1 VKAEVSHR
9 RQDRDPG
16 SAPGRRS
23 ALTTG
28 LQILDCVAERGQ
40 LRVIEIAAAVG
51 LPLSTTH
58 RYVRQ
63 LRESGH
69 LYEVDGYYC
78 LGHRLSAGAS
88 RRGTGHLVRVADPW
102 LRQLTDATGEAA
114 VLTVRVATAAL
125 CLDRIM
131 PPRRYLLSFQRGT
144 VHPLYAGASAIVLLA
159 HAPSDI
165 IDAVMRG
172 GHRKFTP
179 NTPDMEVLPA
189 RLAQIREQGFAVTY
203 GEMDPHMVGVAAPAF
218 RQNTCVCGLS
228 IAGPEGRLSG
238 AALDSAI
245 ETVLNAAQ
253 QLSSRLASVDGVAAW
268 IPGDIGLTR
277 SDEL

>member
-1 VKAEVSHR
+1 MKAEMARR
-9 RQDRDPG
+9 RQDG
-16 SAPGRRS
+16 GTESAPGRRS

-40 LRVIEIAAAVG
+40 LRAIEIAAAVG

-102 LRQLTDATGEAA
+102 LHQLTDSTGEAA
-114 VLTVRVATAAL
+114 VLTVRVATTAL

-144 VHPLYAGASAIVLLA
+144 VRPLYAGASAIVLLA
-159 HAPSDI
+159 HAPSDV

-172 GHRKFTP
+172 GHRRFTH
-179 NTPDMEVLPA
+179 NTPDMAELPG

-218 RQNTCVCGLS
+218 RQDTCVCGLS
-228 IAGPEGRLSG
+228 IAGPEERLSG

-245 ETVLNAAQ
+245 ETVLKAAQ
-253 QLSSRLASVDGVAAW
+253 QLSARLASVDGVAAW
-268 IPGDIGLTR
+268 IPGDIGAPR

>member
-1 VKAEVSHR
+1 MTAETARRPATKSAKAAAV
-9 RQDRDPG
+9 
-16 SAPGRRS
+16 RRS

-40 LRVIEIAAAVG
+40 LRAIEIADAAG

-58 RYVRQ
+58 RYLRQ

-88 RRGTGHLVRVADPW
+88 RRATGHLVRVADPW
-102 LRQLTDATGEAA
+102 LHHLTDATGEAA
-114 VLTVRVATAAL
+114 ILTVRVATTAL

-131 PPRRYLLSFQRGT
+131 PSRRYLLSFQRGS
-144 VHPLYAGASAIVLLA
+144 VRPLYAGASATVLLA
-159 HAPSDI
+159 HAPGDI

-172 GHRKFTP
+172 ARRKFTP
-179 NTPDMEVLPA
+179 NTPDMTMLPG

-218 RQNTCVCGLS
+218 RHDTCVCGLS
-228 IAGPEGRLSG
+228 IAGPEERLSG

-245 ETVLNAAQ
+245 EKVLKAAQ
-253 QLSSRLASVDGVAAW
+253 QLSERLASVDGAAAW
-268 IPGDIGLTR
+268 IPSDIGVPR
-277 SDEL
+277 SDEP